1 MTERRRQKNVA
12 KKIIGFT
19 QKNVMAKLHNQES
32 KIQNGVLY
40 PVILP
45 VPSAVKK
52 FKPKDRV
59 TFLSRHARWA
69 LEKSAEK
76 SGIRLGDLVQ
86 DENGAP
92 VPIDGVYWSISH
104 KTQYVGGVV
113 APTAIGMDIEKIR
126 NCSHALFLKTA
137 NEQEWSLAG
146 AEKNSPITFFRF
158 WTSKEAVVKAC
169 GTGIKDLMKCRIN
182 QIPDADHLEIRFE
195 EKNWWIEHFL
205 FDGHMASIVTNNFRI
220 DWTIEK

>member
-1 MTERRRQKNVA
+1 MGKPDNPH
-12 KKIIGFT
+12 F
-19 QKNVMAKLHNQES
+19 
-32 KIQNGVLY
+32 KIQNGVIY

-45 VPSAVKK
+45 VPSAVKN

-59 TFLSRHARWA
+59 VFLSRHARWA

-76 SGIRLGDLVQ
+76 SGLRLGDLVQ

-113 APTAIGMDIEKIR
+113 ATTAIGMDIEKIR
-126 NCSHALFLKTA
+126 NCSRALFLKTA
-137 NEQEWSLAG
+137 KEQEWSLAET
-146 AEKNSPITFFRF
+146 EKNSPITFFRF

-169 GTGIKDLMKCRIN
+169 GTGIKDLMKCRII
-182 QIPDADHLEIRFE
+182 QIPDADHLVIRFK
-195 EKNWWIEHFL
+195 EKNWRIEHFL
-205 FDGHMASIVTNNFRI
+205 FDGHMASIVKNNFKI

>member
-1 MTERRRQKNVA
+1 MEKFDNPDVKN
-12 KKIIGFT
+12 
-19 QKNVMAKLHNQES
+19 QH
-32 KIQNGVLY
+32 GVIN

-45 VPSAVKK
+45 VPSAVEKL
-52 FKPKDRV
+52 KPKDRV
-59 TFLSRHARWA
+59 AFLSRHARQA
-69 LEKSAEK
+69 LKKSAEK
-76 SGIRLGDLVQ
+76 SGLRLGDLVQ

-92 VPIDGVYWSISH
+92 VPINGVYWSISH

-146 AEKNSPITFFRF
+146 TEKNSPITFFRF

-169 GTGIKDLMKCRIN
+169 GTGIKDLKKCRIN

-195 EKNWWIEHFL
+195 EKNWWIEHFT
-205 FDGHMASIVTNNFRI
+205 FDGHMATR
-220 DWTIEK
+220 